1 MPAVWKDRPA
11 LGRRGPRNQD
21 TTHLS
26 VAAATHRRYKK
37 GERYEST
44 HCEARPTMSE
54 PADEL
59 VGRRGE
65 GDPLLDR
72 VERAEAM
79 YHSLVDSLP
88 GVTYSESLDDANTL
102 SISPQ
107 IQELLGYTQEEW
119 TGNPHLWVEVLH
131 PDDQEWVVAS
141 CHEANESA
149 ASWRAEYRMVA
160 RDGRVVWVR
169 DIATL
174 VRGSQGQGLCWQGVM
189 IDITSLKDGAS

>member
-1 MPAVWKDRPA
+1 MAEPVDE
-11 LGRRGPRNQD
+11 LDGSRGP
-21 TTHLS
+21 
-26 VAAATHRRYKK
+26 
-37 GERYEST
+37 G
-44 HCEARPTMSE
+44 
-54 PADEL
+54 AD
-59 VGRRGE
+59 GAGF
-65 GDPLLDR
+65 LDR
-72 VERAEAM
+72 AERAEAM
-79 YHSLVDSLP
+79 YYSLVDSLP

-107 IQELLGYTQEEW
+107 IKELLGYTQEEW

-131 PDDQEWVVAS
+131 PDDRDWVVAS

-169 DIATL
+169 DMATL

-189 IDITSLKDGAS
+189 IDITMLKDGVFSRAEG

>member
-1 MPAVWKDRPA
+1 MPAGGVRA
-11 LGRRGPRNQD
+11 EGGRETQD
-21 TTHLS
+21 MTHLP

-59 VGRRGE
+59 VGRRGSGAD

-131 PDDQEWVVAS
+131 PDDQDWVVAS

-160 RDGRVVWVR
+160 KDGRVVWVR